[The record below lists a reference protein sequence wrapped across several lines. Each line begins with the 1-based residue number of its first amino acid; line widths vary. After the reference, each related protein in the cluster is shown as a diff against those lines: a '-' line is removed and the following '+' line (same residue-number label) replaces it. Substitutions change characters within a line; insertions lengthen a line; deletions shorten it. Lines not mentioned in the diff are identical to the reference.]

1 MGWVLSGG
9 RTPLYLSQKDAYIE
23 KEIKIISVVKKK
35 SRLLNAVRLSANLN
49 NLFMIFIS
57 SIL

>member
-23 KEIKIISVVKKK
+23 KEIKIISAAKKK
-35 SRLLNAVRLSANLN
+35 RRLLNAVRLSAGSKT
-49 NLFMIFIS
+49 FFIIFIS
-57 SIL
+57 